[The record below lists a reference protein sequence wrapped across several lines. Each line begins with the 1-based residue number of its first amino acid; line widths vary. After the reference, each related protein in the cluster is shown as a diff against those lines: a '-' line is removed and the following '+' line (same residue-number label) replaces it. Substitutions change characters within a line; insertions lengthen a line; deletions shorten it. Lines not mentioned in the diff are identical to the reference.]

1 MSLYAIIGRD
11 RDDSL
16 EARMKVRAEHLA
28 RARELAAEG
37 RLILAGPF
45 PHVDADEP
53 NQAGFAGSLIVGEFD
68 SLEDARRWIEQ
79 DPYVTS
85 GVFSSVEVKP
95 FIQVLP

>member
-16 EARMKVRAEHLA
+16 EARMKARAEHLS

-37 RLILAGPF
+37 RLVLAGPL
-45 PHVDADEP
+45 PRVDADEA
-53 NQAGFAGSLIVGEFD
+53 NLAGFTGSLIVAEFD
-68 SLEDARRWIEQ
+68 NLDEARRWIEQ

-85 GVFSSVEVKP
+85 GVFASFEVQP